1 MPHRK
6 SLPILKMQK
15 KRVRDVSAHTHT
27 VCMYRSLRR
36 AESLKVG
43 LILRFFFMKLLI
55 KTFTVILT
63 E

>member
-1 MPHRK
+1 M
-6 SLPILKMQK
+6 
-15 KRVRDVSAHTHT
+15 VRDVSVPSYT
-27 VCMYRSLRR
+27 VCMYRSLRG

-43 LILRFFFMKLLI
+43 LILRFFFMKLL